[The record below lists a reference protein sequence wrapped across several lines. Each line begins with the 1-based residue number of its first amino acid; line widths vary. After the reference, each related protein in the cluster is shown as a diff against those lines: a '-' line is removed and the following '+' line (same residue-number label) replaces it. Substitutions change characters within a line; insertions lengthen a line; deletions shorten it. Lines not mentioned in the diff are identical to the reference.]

1 MAKRPGKAARHRDRS
16 AAPSAPTPFP
26 LRTGEA
32 AIELQQLLKA
42 VGAFDTGGSAK
53 VEIQSGRVRVGG
65 VVETRRSRR
74 LVPGDVV
81 AFGGRSWR
89 VEAAA
94 AG

>member
-42 VGAFDTGGSAK
+42 VGAADTGGGAK
-53 VEIQSGRVRVGG
+53 VAIQSGDVSVHGE
-65 VVETRRSRR
+65 VERRRSRK

-81 AFGGRSWR
+81 SYGGRAW
-89 VEAAA
+89 VVVT
-94 AG
+94 GT